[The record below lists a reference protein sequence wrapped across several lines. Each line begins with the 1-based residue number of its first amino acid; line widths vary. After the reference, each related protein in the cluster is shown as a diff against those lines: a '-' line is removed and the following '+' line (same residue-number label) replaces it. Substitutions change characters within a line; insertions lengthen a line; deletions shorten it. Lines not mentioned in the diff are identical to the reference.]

1 MIEQLTEEAILL
13 LQKLISKQS
22 FSSEEDETALLIMQW
37 FSSHDIKFESKN
49 HNIWA
54 KNKFFDDT
62 KPSILLN
69 SHHDTVKPN
78 KGYTRDPF
86 HPEIIGDKLFGLG
99 SNDAGGCL
107 VSLLALFSYY
117 HNHENLNYNLI
128 MVASA
133 EEESSGP
140 NGLNSVLSELPQI
153 DFAIVGEPTLMDLA
167 IAEKGLLVLDCY
179 ANGKAGHAAH
189 GLGENSI
196 YKAIEAI
203 NWFQNYEFPK
213 ESDTLGKMKMT
224 VTQINA
230 GSQHNVIPAECHF
243 VVDIRVNDRYTNQEV
258 LDIVKEKVE
267 IEVKPR
273 SLHLNSSSI
282 PKEHPIVRAGV
293 GLGRKTYG
301 SPTLSDQSVLSCPSL
316 KLGPGNSLRSH
327 TADEF
332 IYIYEIKEGIRL
344 YTELLRQIIE

>member
-117 HNHENLNYNLI
+117 HKHENLNYNLI

>member
-1 MIEQLTEEAILL
+1 MIEQLTQEAILL
-13 LQKLISKQS
+13 LQKLIAKQS

-54 KNKFFDDT
+54 KNKFFDES

-117 HNHENLNYNLI
+117 YNHENLKFNLI

-140 NGLNSVLSELPQI
+140 NGLNSVISELPQI
-153 DFAIVGEPTLMDLA
+153 DFAMVGEPTLMDLA

-179 ANGKAGHAAH
+179 TQGKAGHAAH
-189 GLGENSI
+189 GLGDNSI
-196 YKAIEAI
+196 YKAMEAI
-203 NWFQNYEFPK
+203 NWFKNYEFPK
-213 ESDTLGKMKMT
+213 ESETLGKIKMT
-224 VTQINA
+224 VTQVNA

-243 VVDIRVNDRYTNQEV
+243 VVDIRVTDQYTNQEV

-282 PKEHPIVRAGV
+282 PKEHPIVSAGV
-293 GLGRKTYG
+293 KLNRKTYG

-316 KLGPGNSLRSH
+316 KIGPGDSLRSH

-332 IYIYEIKEGIRL
+332 IYVYEIEEGIKL
-344 YTELLRQIIE
+344 YVEMLGQIIE

>member
-117 HNHENLNYNLI
+117 HKHENLNYNLI

-243 VVDIRVNDRYTNQEV
+243 VVDIRVTDRYTNQEV

>member
-117 HNHENLNYNLI
+117 HDHENLKYNLI

-179 ANGKAGHAAH
+179 TNGKAGHAAH
-189 GLGENSI
+189 GLGENAI
-196 YKAIEAI
+196 YKAMEAI

-243 VVDIRVNDRYTNQEV
+243 VVDIRVTDRYTNQEV

-293 GLGRKTYG
+293 GLGRNTYG

>member
-117 HNHENLNYNLI
+117 HDHENLKYNLI

-189 GLGENSI
+189 GLGENAI
-196 YKAIEAI
+196 YKAMEAI

-243 VVDIRVNDRYTNQEV
+243 VVDIRVTDRYTNQEV